1 MTQLEE
7 PQQQPEAQV
16 MENFN
21 LTEQKNTLFKVL
33 RHVLGVSL
41 EKFDMQKAANADRL
55 AWGRLIVNATQ
66 AYGKLLETCELEELL
81 ERIQRLEV
89 KQNEREY

>member
-1 MTQLEE
+1 
-7 PQQQPEAQV
+7 

-33 RHVLGVSL
+33 RHVLAISV

-66 AYGKLLETCELEELL
+66 AYGKLLETVEIEELL

>member
-1 MTQLEE
+1 MVVMEE
-7 PQQQPEAQV
+7 PQEQH
-16 MENFN
+16 MEN
-21 LTEQKNTLFKVL
+21 LELEKKRKTLFSVL
-33 RHVLGVSL
+33 NHVLAISV